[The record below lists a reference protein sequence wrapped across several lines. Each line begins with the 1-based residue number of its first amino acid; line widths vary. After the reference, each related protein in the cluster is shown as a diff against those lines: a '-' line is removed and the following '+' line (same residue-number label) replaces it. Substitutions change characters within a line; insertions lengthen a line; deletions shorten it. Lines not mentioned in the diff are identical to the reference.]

1 MIKTTIPSVLFDP
14 AGSIS
19 TERAL
24 NQILGLL
31 LEFLDIAQ
39 TATMQDAL
47 SASISDVELM
57 LASIER

>member
-1 MIKTTIPSVLFDP
+1 MIKTTIPSVLFDS